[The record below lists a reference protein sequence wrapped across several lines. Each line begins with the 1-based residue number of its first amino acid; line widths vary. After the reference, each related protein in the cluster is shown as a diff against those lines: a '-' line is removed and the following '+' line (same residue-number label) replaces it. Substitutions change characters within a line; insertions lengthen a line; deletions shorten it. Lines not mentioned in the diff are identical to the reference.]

1 LTLSLYVLQLVPPV
15 FVSVRA
21 LPLHFFLWF
30 SPPASP
36 ARLWICA
43 FCFVFFS
50 SFVLCLP
57 LLLRPFFGFYKA
69 REGLVSRPP
78 EMAGI
83 VEARDRGF
91 RNGIVGIM
99 PVICWIFPFPCW
111 TGFLRAKRRR

>member
-1 LTLSLYVLQLVPPV
+1 VNLCLLL
-15 FVSVRA
+15 
-21 LPLHFFLWF
+21 
-30 SPPASP
+30 
-36 ARLWICA
+36 C
-43 FCFVFFS
+43 FFS

-99 PVICWIFPFPCW
+99 PVIC
-111 TGFLRAKRRR
+111 